1 MSDSCYPSSS
11 SRGNPDVLFR
21 FSPICHYVDQIQLKP
36 NRHGHLFS
44 FVTKRRTKSV
54 TDSNYLSING
64 CGTSVARRENLLL
77 SDFQE
82 VAQTNQVVHLGKDPT

>member
-36 NRHGHLFS
+36 NRHGHPFS
-44 FVTKRRTKSV
+44 FVTKRRIKSV

-64 CGTSVARRENLLL
+64 CGTNVARRANLLL
-77 SDFQE
+77 SDLRK
-82 VAQTNQVVHLGKDPT
+82 VAPNQ

>member
-11 SRGNPDVLFR
+11 SRENPDVLFR
-21 FSPICHYVDQIQLKP
+21 FSPICHYVDQTQLKP
-36 NRHGHLFS
+36 NRHGHSFS

-54 TDSNYLSING
+54 TDSNYLSISG
-64 CGTSVARRENLLL
+64 CVTNVARRANLLL
-77 SDFQE
+77 SDLQK